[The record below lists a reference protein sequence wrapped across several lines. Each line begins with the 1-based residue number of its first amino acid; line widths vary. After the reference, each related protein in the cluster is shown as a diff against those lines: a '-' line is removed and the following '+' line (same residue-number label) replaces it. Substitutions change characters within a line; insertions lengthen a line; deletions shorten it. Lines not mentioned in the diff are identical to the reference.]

1 MTPKE
6 KKTKL
11 VLRKSSP
18 VTKAAVLCAIVLS
31 VVALLALYGTIAQ
44 IRHQQEQMRQEAMEL
59 ESGNEQLE
67 ENIENLGT
75 WESAL
80 RIALEELGFEF
91 PDSVIFVPKD

>member
-11 VLRKSSP
+11 VLSKSSP

-44 IRHQQEQMRQEAMEL
+44 IRNQQELLRQEAMEL
-59 ESGNEQLE
+59 ESGNEQLVE
-67 ENIENLGT
+67 KIEGLGS

>member
-31 VVALLALYGTIAQ
+31 VVALIALYGTIAQ
-44 IRHQQEQMRQEAMEL
+44 IQHQQELLRQQAMEL

>member
-11 VLRKSSP
+11 VLSKSSP

-44 IRHQQEQMRQEAMEL
+44 IQNQQELLRQQAMEL

>member
-1 MTPKE
+1 MPKE

-11 VLRKSSP
+11 VLSKSSP

-31 VVALLALYGTIAQ
+31 VVALIALYGTIAQ
-44 IRHQQEQMRQEAMEL
+44 IRNQQEQLRQEAMEL

-67 ENIENLGT
+67 EKIEGLGT